1 MESILKI
8 SDLSI
13 GDWVKAQDSEL
24 PYQIY
29 LIDWQSGTIE
39 AQATNGALLDEMV
52 CDIRPIPITA
62 EILEKSGF
70 KRSDD
75 YDGTERTPYLFRK
88 GEKKSPYDKV
98 TVNIHHPTKKTPKRM
113 FKNGIYHELVYESP
127 AIANTWTFVFVRY
140 VHELQ
145 HALRLAGIDKEIL
158 P

>member
-13 GDWVKAQDSEL
+13 GDWVMVEGSPRWITYLNRMSIDEDNDYISVCGIPRLFRVSE
-24 PYQIY
+24 
-29 LIDWQSGTIE
+29 IE
-39 AQATNGALLDEMV
+39 
-52 CDIRPIPITA
+52 PIPITA

-75 YDGTERTPYLFRK
+75 YTGTERTPYLFRK

-145 HALRLAGIDKEIL
+145 HALRLAEIDKEIL
-158 P
+158 L